1 MHRILVINPGGTST
15 KIALFEDE
23 REVFTERVNHS
34 QEELAKF
41 ERVADQKEY
50 RTSLVLKAL
59 EKRGVELSSLS
70 AVVGRGG
77 LLKPLKSGTYIVNEK
92 MLEDLRK
99 AERGEHASNLG
110 AMIAYEIAKPLGI
123 PAFIVDPVSVDELP
137 PIAKITGMK
146 EIEKPVLS
154 HALNTKAVAKRF
166 AKERGVPYEKLRLVI
181 AHLGSGNSV
190 SAHRDGQMVDVT
202 NSMEEG
208 SFGMDRAG
216 SVPCMQLLKL
226 AFSGKYDF
234 KTLAKKL
241 FGEGGVYSYLGTKD
255 FRKVKEMVDAGDE
268 EAALIVEAMAYQI
281 AKDIGAM
288 ATVLEGKVDAVII
301 TGGIAHNDWFVE
313 KIKRRVEFIAPVHI
327 YAGEDEMRALAEGA
341 LRVLRGEE
349 QVREYL

>member
-23 REVFTERVNHS
+23 REVFSERVDHS

-41 ERVADQKEY
+41 ERIADQKEY

-77 LLKPLKSGTYIVNEK
+77 LLKPLKSGTYIVNER

-110 AMIAYEIAKPLGI
+110 AMIAYEIARPLGI

-166 AKERGVPYEKLRLVI
+166 AKEKGVPYEKLRLVI

-226 AFSGKYDF
+226 AFSGKYEF
-234 KTLAKKL
+234 KALARKL

-255 FRKVKEMVDAGDE
+255 FRKVREMVDAGNE
-268 EAALIVEAMAYQI
+268 EAALVVEAMAYQI

-313 KIKRRVEFIAPVHI
+313 KIKRRVDFIAPVYV

-349 QVREYL
+349 QAKEYL

>member
-1 MHRILVINPGGTST
+1 MFRILAINPGGTST
-15 KIALFEDE
+15 KIGFFEDE
-23 REVFTERVNHS
+23 KEIFVERIDHS
-34 QEELAKF
+34 AEELSKF
-41 ERVADQKEY
+41 ERIADQKEY
-50 RTSLVLKAL
+50 RTSLVLEAL
-59 EKRGVELSSLS
+59 KRHGIELKTLS

-77 LLKPLKSGTYIVNEK
+77 LLKPLKSGTYTVNEK

-137 PIAKITGMK
+137 EIAKITGMK
-146 EIEKPVLS
+146 ELVKPVLS

-166 AKERGVPYEKLRLVI
+166 AKEQGRRYEELRLIVV
-181 AHLGSGNSV
+181 HMGSGNSV
-190 SAHRDGQMVDVT
+190 SAHEGGKMIDVT

-226 AFSGKYDF
+226 AFSGKYEF
-234 KTLAKKL
+234 FRLKKML
-241 FGEGGVYSYLGTKD
+241 FGEGGVYSYLRTKD
-255 FRKVKEMVDAGDE
+255 FREVKKMVEEGNE
-268 EAALIVEAMAYQI
+268 EAIKVVEAMAYQI
-281 AKDIGAM
+281 AKDVGAM
-288 ATVLEGKVDAVII
+288 ATVLEGKVDAIII

-313 KIKRRVEFIAPVHI
+313 KIKRRISFIGPI
-327 YAGEDEMRALAEGA
+327 YVYPGEDELKALTEGA

-349 QVREYL
+349 EAKEYL